1 MNTLNIAEKQ
11 KVESLIDSRILTEAE
26 KQIVTCESC
35 GDEYLRVD
43 MPEDSPAICQSCR
56 FSTYPWLG

>member
-35 GDEYLRVD
+35 DEQNLWVD
-43 MPEDSPAICQSCR
+43 MPEGSPTICQSCR
-56 FSTYPWLG
+56 FSTYP